1 MCRADESDELVE
13 TVAKGVGKTN
23 TMIWQYVP
31 AFVLLA
37 KFAEVSARTRSRAT
51 ATERTRARQA
61 MNDSLPFFDLEKD
74 KKNIENLGESL
85 SGLCDSLSSAERA
98 RDSLT
103 KLVFKE
109 KEHLKEGVVVIVKN
123 STLPTIGE
131 QGIIEAVDQIRGA
144 KLFRVRHYRVV
155 FDDEVV
161 DAEDGDSK
169 RRRCCGKAKPKP
181 PKTTVI
187 VPVPADKRPGDELTF
202 VLERDAIEKTLIV
215 PKAWTEDSTLEVS
228 VDTHDY
234 FATDIDIPK
243 SESESDT
250 ASERETDEE
259 TPNKATG
266 AREGSAE
273 SRFNVW
279 FAWGIALYECE

>member
-1 MCRADESDELVE
+1 MLRTDDSDELVE

-37 KFAEVSARTRSRAT
+37 KFAEVSARTRSRAM

-61 MNDSLPFFDLEKD
+61 MNDSLPFLDLEKD
-74 KKNIENLGESL
+74 KKNIANLRKSL

-103 KLVFKE
+103 KLMFKE
-109 KEHLKEGVVVIVKN
+109 KKQLEKGDLVIVKN
-123 STLPTIGE
+123 STLPTVGE
-131 QGIIEAVDQIRGA
+131 QGIIEGIDQIRGA

-155 FDDEVV
+155 SGDEVV

-169 RRRCCGKAKPKP
+169 RWRCCSKAKTKP
-181 PKTTVI
+181 QI

-202 VLERDAIEKTLIV
+202 VLERGAIETTLIV
-215 PKAWTEDSTLEVS
+215 PKAWTEGAMLEVS

-234 FATDIDIPK
+234 FATDIGIPQ
-243 SESESDT
+243 SESDT
-250 ASERETDEE
+250 ASEREADKE
-259 TPNKATG
+259 TPIEAAEALKA
-266 AREGSAE
+266 SAE
-273 SRFNVW
+273 SRFNLW

>member
-131 QGIIEAVDQIRGA
+131 QGIIEGIDQIRGA
-144 KLFRVRHYRVV
+144 KLFRVRHYRVSG
-155 FDDEVV
+155 DEHG
-161 DAEDGDSK
+161 DAEEGDSE
-169 RRRCCGKAKPKP
+169 RRRCCGKAEAQS
-181 PKTTVI
+181 PKTPMFE
-187 VPVPADKRPGDELTF
+187 PVQADNSPGDELEF
-202 VLERDAIEKTLIV
+202 DLERGADEKTLNL
-215 PKAWTEDSTLEVS
+215 PKAWTKEDSKLEVS
-228 VDTHDY
+228 KDTHDY
-234 FATDIDIPK
+234 FATDIGIPQ
-243 SESESDT
+243 SESDT
-250 ASERETDEE
+250 ASEREADEE
-259 TPNKATG
+259 TPIEAAEALKA
-266 AREGSAE
+266 SAE
-273 SRFNVW
+273 SRFNLW